1 MMEQDLDGIGLSADA
16 LAALR
21 EFALERGITVEDDDE
36 SFDIRKEVQTALEEE
51 KGPNEDKFTYSFG
64 DDISIQL
71 NGLRRDIGQTLNSTG
86 LTLWRAG
93 DFLSDFM
100 FKHPHLFAGKRALED
115 GDDESMVLL
124 EENCKLNGLDTD
136 VCCQKLLWGEDL
148 TPETQGTYDVLIG
161 ADIIYEKDYV
171 GPLFATASHF
181 LARSSDANIF
191 YLAYTKRNV
200 SIDYVLANDCPSCDF
215 RLAKIPPQ
223 THPIGSQRDVYVFS
237 PDYPRY
243 GRRVITKVVVR
254 LMFNRCVACAVGT
267 TRGPAYDPALVD
279 RRFFNWTDTTPIAQ
293 IPQVQSTYGYIEG
306 VYPIMNDHRVAM
318 GESTCA
324 AKFVSKPVSGGGRA
338 RLDIVEL
345 GRLALER
352 TTCARDA
359 IALMGGM
366 AETYGYYG
374 SFWETPSAFENAGEA
389 LTITDPTEAW
399 MLHMLPDDTGASAI
413 WVAQR
418 VHDNHVAAVANR
430 FVIREINF
438 TDTDHFMASANVLD
452 IAKRHGF
459 WDGVAP
465 FDFTDAYAGPPD
477 MTLSSSLRV
486 GRVLSLANKNVNVDT
501 FADTTPFFSAKA
513 DTLLTVQDVMRFQ
526 RDHYEGTKF
535 DLTKGPASGPYGDPN
550 RYEIADADVGTGH
563 FERAIGIYEATYTFV
578 SVLDATN
585 RYNDHIWYEP

>member
-1 MMEQDLDGIGLSADA
+1 MTTHS
-16 LAALR
+16 
-21 EFALERGITVEDDDE
+21 
-36 SFDIRKEVQTALEEE
+36 
-51 KGPNEDKFTYSFG
+51 
-64 DDISIQL
+64 
-71 NGLRRDIGQTLNSTG
+71 
-86 LTLWRAG
+86 
-93 DFLSDFM
+93 
-100 FKHPHLFAGKRALED
+100 
-115 GDDESMVLL
+115 
-124 EENCKLNGLDTD
+124 
-136 VCCQKLLWGEDL
+136 
-148 TPETQGTYDVLIG
+148 
-161 ADIIYEKDYV
+161 
-171 GPLFATASHF
+171 
-181 LARSSDANIF
+181 
-191 YLAYTKRNV
+191 
-200 SIDYVLANDCPSCDF
+200 NDCPSCDF

-254 LMFNRCVACAVGT
+254 LMFNRFVACAVGT

-293 IPQVQSTYGYIEG
+293 IPQVPSTYGYIEG

-399 MLHMLPDDTGASAI
+399 MLHMLPDDTGESAI

-477 MTLSSSLRV
+477 VTLSSSLRV

-501 FADTTPFFSAKA
+501 FADTTPFFSAKV
-513 DTLLTVQDVMRFQ
+513 DTLLTVQDVMGFQ

-550 RYEIADADVGTGH
+550 RYG
-563 FERAIGIYEATYTFV
+563 
-578 SVLDATN
+578 
-585 RYNDHIWYEP
+585 WC